1 MDAEFVLT
9 LATKSLYHTQI
20 QYIYMLLLLNVCPF
34 LLAYEKQFKI
44 LL

>member
-20 QYIYMLLLLNVCPF
+20 QYAVITKCVSFSTCIWKTIQNLV
-34 LLAYEKQFKI
+34 I
-44 LL
+44 